1 MEMKNQVG
9 ETAGKIWLALSS
21 DGPQTL
27 TQLKKKVNGSSEV
40 VNLALGWL
48 AREDKVDLTQVD
60 KKTVR
65 VQLKN

>member
-1 MEMKNQVG
+1 MDLKNTVG
-9 ETAGKIWLALSS
+9 ETAGKIWQALSN
-21 DGPQTL
+21 DGPQTV

-48 AREDKVDLTQVD
+48 AREDKVDLAQVD

-65 VQLKN
+65 VQLRN

>member
-1 MEMKNQVG
+1 MEIKTTVG
-9 ETAGKIWLALSS
+9 ETAGKIWRSLSS
-21 DGPQTL
+21 EGPQTV

-48 AREDKVDLTQVD
+48 AREDKVDLTQLD
-60 KKTVR
+60 KKTIR